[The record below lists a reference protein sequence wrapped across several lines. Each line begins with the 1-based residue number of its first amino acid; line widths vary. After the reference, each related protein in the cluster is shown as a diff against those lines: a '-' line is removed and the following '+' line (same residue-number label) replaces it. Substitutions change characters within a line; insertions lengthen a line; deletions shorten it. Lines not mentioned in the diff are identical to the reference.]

1 MGIGS
6 FIYALPQFLG
16 SKYSPI
22 ANDDDWELCG
32 VDNPSPQSDSGTDH
46 DHNLWYFF
54 IIANLLIGAG
64 SCALY
69 TVGPEYLDDNVPQK
83 SRLSMFMGIFYA
95 ASALGRKYF
104 SFFCSSL
111 YGLELN
117 RFFGIDIQ

>member
-6 FIYALPQFLG
+6 LIYALPQFLG

-22 ANDDDWELCG
+22 THGDDWELCG
-32 VDNPSPQSDSGTDH
+32 VDKPSSQPDSGADS

-54 IIANLLIGAG
+54 ILANLVIGGG

-83 SRLSMFMGIFYA
+83 ARLSMFMGIFYA
-95 ASALGRKYF
+95 ASALGQKDF
-104 SFFCSSL
+104 SLCSSL
-111 YGLELN
+111 NE
-117 RFFGIDIQ
+117 FFGVGL